1 MTKLNKTSGD
11 FGHGEDDDL
20 KRKVALLILFLF
32 ISLLIIPSCIELKDG
47 EFDAET
53 VSEIP
58 LGFVRLP
65 ERSDLDNGLRY
76 IPWETQIAFLDS
88 DGNCVYQTGFNN
100 SEFIVKYQDEY
111 YVNEEKLLELIN
123 VVGLQYE

>member
-1 MTKLNKTSGD
+1 MHGIKTSGK
-11 FGHGEDDDL
+11 FGHREDNTL
-20 KRKVALLILFLF
+20 KMNVALLILFLF
-32 ISLLIIPSCIELKDG
+32 IALLFIPSCVELKDG

-53 VSEIP
+53 VREIP

-88 DGNCVYQTGFNN
+88 DGNCIYQTEFNN
-100 SEFIVKYQDEY
+100 SKFIVKYQDEY

-123 VVGLQYE
+123 IAGLQYE